1 MFKNTT
7 VNPKANEI
15 AKEDTWIF
23 NNFRAEAGAIAAFA
37 KARSRHTYYGGYGFG
52 KSVSFFLPRAT
63 RRCIKKVAGE
73 LRLSRGK
80 TMILFALEVE
90 IALKEIHG
98 HKEPEVVCTK
108 RRLQIK
114 L

>member
-1 MFKNTT
+1 MSKNTA
-7 VNPKANEI
+7 VNPEAHEI
-15 AKEDTWIF
+15 TEDTCTF
-23 NNFRAEAGAIAAFA
+23 NNFIAEAEKIATFA

-63 RRCIKKVAGE
+63 RRCIKKIGEE
-73 LRLSRGK
+73 LRLGRKK

-90 IALKEIHG
+90 IALKENHG

-108 RRLQIK
+108 RRIK
-114 L
+114 VNL